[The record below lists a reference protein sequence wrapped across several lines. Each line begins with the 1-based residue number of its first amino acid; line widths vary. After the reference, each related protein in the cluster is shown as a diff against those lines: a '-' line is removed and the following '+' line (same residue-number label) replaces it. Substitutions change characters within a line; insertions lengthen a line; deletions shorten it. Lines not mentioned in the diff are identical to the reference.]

1 VPAPASRA
9 RRRQATWAPRAAPPG
24 DANAASETRSNS
36 AQDSASGAASAA
48 GAWRIV
54 TVGAD
59 SGGVPTALAR
69 LVAVGRGRRW
79 STSDDAVESVSRRA
93 AFMVSAARLLAAPE
107 SASSNALR

>member
-1 VPAPASRA
+1 MPAPASRA

-69 LVAVGRGRRW
+69 LVAVGRGRW